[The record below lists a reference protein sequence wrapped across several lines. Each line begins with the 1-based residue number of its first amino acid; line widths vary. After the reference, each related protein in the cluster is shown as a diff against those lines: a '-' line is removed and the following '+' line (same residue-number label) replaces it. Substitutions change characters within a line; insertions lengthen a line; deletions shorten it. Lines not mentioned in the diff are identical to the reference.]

1 MTTDKDLVG
10 ACSPWWYLIPTSSSI
25 LYGLTLVS
33 IVENTMALCFVAA
46 SVAATRQVQDM
57 MELVTSLPKGDA
69 ESTSVAMGALVSL
82 ERVMRSVKADWGIA
96 VTLAFGKNFV
106 KALYYT
112 LTMTL
117 GIDTGI
123 LVNILIANGVVAV
136 LCAHA
141 VLLPA
146 ATATAKATKLMGAI
160 NRLRYTEDEA
170 GNVRIASP
178 ELLQQSEA
186 LSQFVREGHNGGGL
200 GIYLPLFG
208 KLETEKVARVGSVLS
223 GMFFFITKIEA
234 ASGSTL
240 DNEIY
245 DLRRGQLGLIAQ
257 MAAQEASFSSQLS
270 SLQSQLGSLQAVCG
284 SGSG

>member
-1 MTTDKDLVG
+1 M
-10 ACSPWWYLIPTSSSI
+10 ASRYYS
-25 LYGLTLVS
+25 LT
-33 IVENTMALCFVAA
+33 
-46 SVAATRQVQDM
+46 
-57 MELVTSLPKGDA
+57 
-69 ESTSVAMGALVSL
+69 
-82 ERVMRSVKADWGIA
+82 
-96 VTLAFGKNFV
+96 VTLE
-106 KALYYT
+106 
-112 LTMTL
+112 
-117 GIDTGI
+117 IDAG
-123 LVNILIANGVVAV
+123 LFLHVLIANGLGAV

-208 KLETEKVARVGSVLS
+208 KLETEKVARVASVLS
-223 GMFFFITKIEA
+223 TLFFFLTRWIAAAEA
-234 ASGSTL
+234 VE
-240 DNEIY
+240 DNEIH

-257 MAAQEASFSSQLS
+257 MEAQDTTLS
-270 SLQSQLGSLQAVCG
+270 LLQAQLGSLQESCA
-284 SGSG
+284 SGNG

>member
-1 MTTDKDLVG
+1 MSRYYSLTITLEID
-10 ACSPWWYLIPTSSSI
+10 A
-25 LYGLTLVS
+25 GLFLHV
-33 IVENTMALCFVAA
+33 
-46 SVAATRQVQDM
+46 
-57 MELVTSLPKGDA
+57 
-69 ESTSVAMGALVSL
+69 
-82 ERVMRSVKADWGIA
+82 
-96 VTLAFGKNFV
+96 
-106 KALYYT
+106 
-112 LTMTL
+112 
-117 GIDTGI
+117 
-123 LVNILIANGVVAV
+123 LIANGLGAV

-200 GIYLPLFG
+200 GIYLPVFG

-240 DNEIY
+240 DNEIH

-257 MAAQEASFSSQLS
+257 MEAQDTTLS
-270 SLQSQLGSLQAVCG
+270 LLQAQLGSLQESCA
-284 SGSG
+284 SGNG